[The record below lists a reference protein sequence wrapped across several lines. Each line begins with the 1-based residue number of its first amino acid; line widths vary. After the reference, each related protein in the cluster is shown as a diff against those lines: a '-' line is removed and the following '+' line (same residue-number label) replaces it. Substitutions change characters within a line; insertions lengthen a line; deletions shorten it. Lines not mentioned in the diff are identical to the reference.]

1 MALVDALLPEL
12 DHEVAVTRKLLE
24 RVPEDHSGWKPHAKA
39 SSLAQLATHVAN
51 LPHWGVLTISQAE
64 LDLDGAGTVEPL
76 TSRAALLAAF
86 DEKSTAFRHALA
98 GRSDGEL
105 MAPWTLKQKGK
116 VIFTMP
122 KAAVLRSF
130 VMNHLIHHRGQLS
143 VYLRQLDVPL
153 PSIYGPSADEN
164 PF

>member
-1 MALVDALLPEL
+1 MAIVDALLPEL
-12 DHEVAVTRKLLE
+12 DHEIAVTRKLLE
-24 RVPEDHSGWKPHAKA
+24 RVPDDRSDWKPHIK
-39 SSLAQLATHVAN
+39 SYSLGQLATHVAN
-51 LPHWGVLTISQAE
+51 LPHWGVITISQAE
-64 LDLDGAGTVEPL
+64 LDMDGAGVAAVAA
-76 TSRAALLAAF
+76 SRAALLAAF
-86 DEKSTAFRHALA
+86 DEKSTAFRAALT
-98 GRSDGEL
+98 GRTDAEL
-105 MAPWTLKQKGK
+105 MVPWTLKQSGK
-116 VIFTMP
+116 IIFSMP